1 MFTQMAWRVAAARRR
16 KLRSLALAH
25 QSRAPRRLF
34 GVKSGLAS
42 AMLLSGCTWFAPD
55 AGMGVVTTIAQQELN
70 KDAAA
75 IRSPEEAEAAA
86 ATVRRLLG
94 RPLTADAA
102 VQIALL
108 NNRGLQA
115 AYDELA
121 IADAE
126 RVGQSLPPNPTFS
139 WRRIQSGPA
148 LESEMQLVTNIIA
161 LATLP
166 ARSEIA
172 AERFHQAQLR
182 AAEETLRV
190 AHEALRAYYRAVA
203 ARELIHFLT
212 ESQSAAEA
220 ATKLA
225 ARLGETGA
233 MNKLDQAREQ
243 VFYADLT
250 AQLATVRQREASERE
265 VLIRAMGLSGASL
278 DFTLPDAL
286 PAVPRRLQTLA
297 GVELEA
303 VARRVDLQIARI
315 ELDLL
320 AKSYGLTQATRF
332 INILDGGYA
341 DKLEKRPDER
351 FLMRGFDIRLQI
363 PIFDFGEVRVRQ
375 AEATYMQAVNRL
387 LEMAVNARSEARD
400 AYRVYRSTYDIAG
413 HYQREVLPLRK
424 VISEETLLRYNAM
437 LIDVFSLLVEA
448 RQRIAATITAIEAKR
463 DFWLATVD
471 LKAAVAGGG
480 KSGNRREQAN
490 PMAVSAGDAGAR

>member
-1 MFTQMAWRVAAARRR
+1 MV
-16 KLRSLALAH
+16 L
-25 QSRAPRRLF
+25 
-34 GVKSGLAS
+34 S
-42 AMLLSGCTWFAPD
+42 ACTWFAPD
-55 AGMGVVTTIAQQELN
+55 AGMGVVSTIAQQELN
-70 KDAAA
+70 KDAIA
-75 IRSPEEAEAAA
+75 IRSPEEAQAASA
-86 ATVRRLLG
+86 RVRHLLG

-139 WRRIQSGPA
+139 WRRIQAGPA

-166 ARSEIA
+166 ARSEVA

-190 AHEALRAYYRAVA
+190 AHETRRAYYRAVA

-212 ESQSAAEA
+212 ESQAAAETA
-220 ATKLA
+220 SKMAG
-225 ARLGETGA
+225 RLRETGA
-233 MNKLDQAREQ
+233 MNKLDEAREQ

-250 AQLATVRQREASERE
+250 AQVATVRQREGSERE
-265 VLIRAMGLSGASL
+265 ALIRAMGLWGANL
-278 DFTLPDAL
+278 DFKLPNAL
-286 PAVPRRLQTLA
+286 PAVPRRVQTWA
-297 GVELEA
+297 GIEVDA

-341 DKLEKRPDER
+341 DKLEKRPGER
-351 FLMRGFDIRLQI
+351 FLMRGFDVRLQV

-375 AEATYMQAVNRL
+375 AEANYMHAVNRL
-387 LEMAVNARSEARD
+387 LELGVNARSEARD

-424 VISEETLLRYNAM
+424 IISEETLLRYNAM
-437 LIDVFSLLVEA
+437 LIDVFSLLAEA

-480 KSGNRREQAN
+480 KLVNRPERVN
-490 PMAVSAGDAGAR
+490 PTAISAGEADAR

>member
-1 MFTQMAWRVAAARRR
+1 MSWQP
-16 KLRSLALAH
+16 RSLACPH
-25 QSRAPRRLF
+25 RPRSPRRPF
-34 GVKSGLAS
+34 RASSVLAS
-42 AMLLSGCTWFAPD
+42 AMLLSGCTWFSPD
-55 AGMGVVTTIAQQELN
+55 AGMGVVATIAQRELN

-75 IRSPEEAEAAA
+75 IHSPEEAEAAGA
-86 ATVRRLLG
+86 IVRRLLG
-94 RPLTADAA
+94 RSLTADAA

-139 WRRIQSGPA
+139 WRRIQAGPA
-148 LESEMQLVTNIIA
+148 LESEMQLVTNIVA

-190 AHEALRAYYRAVA
+190 AHEARRAYYRAVA
-203 ARELIHFLT
+203 ARELVQFLMQ
-212 ESQSAAEA
+212 SQSAAEA
-220 ATKLA
+220 ATRLA

-250 AQLATVRQREASERE
+250 AQLATTRQREASERE
-265 VLIRAMGLSGASL
+265 TLIRAMGVWGANL
-278 DFTLPDAL
+278 DFKLSNAL
-286 PAVPRRLQTLA
+286 PAVPRRVQTLA
-297 GVELEA
+297 GIEVDA

-315 ELDLL
+315 ELDVL
-320 AKSYGLTQATRF
+320 AKSYGLTQASRF

-387 LEMAVNARSEARD
+387 LELAVNARSEARD

-424 VISEETLLRYNAM
+424 IISDETLLRYNAM
-437 LIDVFSLLVEA
+437 LIDVFALLVEA

-471 LKAAVAGGG
+471 LKTAVTGGG
-480 KSGNRREQAN
+480 RSGNRNERAS
-490 PMAVSAGDAGAR
+490 PVGASAGETGGPH

>member
-1 MFTQMAWRVAAARRR
+1 
-16 KLRSLALAH
+16 
-25 QSRAPRRLF
+25 
-34 GVKSGLAS
+34 
-42 AMLLSGCTWFAPD
+42 MLLSGCTWFAPD
-55 AGMGVVTTIAQQELN
+55 AGMGIVATIAQRELN

-75 IRSPEEAEAAA
+75 IRAPEEAEAAG

-94 RPLTADAA
+94 RTLTADAA

-126 RVGQSLPPNPTFS
+126 RVGQSLPNPTYS
-139 WRRIQSGPA
+139 WRRIQAGPA
-148 LESEMQLVTNIIA
+148 LESEMQLVTAIIA

-172 AERFHQAQLR
+172 TERFHQAQLR

-190 AHEALRAYYRAVA
+190 AHEARRAYYRAVA
-203 ARELIHFLT
+203 ARELVRFLT

-220 ATKLA
+220 ATRLA

-250 AQLATVRQREASERE
+250 AQLATARQRDASERE
-265 VLIRAMGLSGASL
+265 ALIRAMGLWGASL
-278 DFTLPDAL
+278 DFKLPNAL
-286 PAVPRRLQTLA
+286 PVVPRRVHALA
-297 GVELEA
+297 GIEVDA

-315 ELDLL
+315 ELDVL

-351 FLMRGFDIRLQI
+351 NLMRGFDIRLQI

-387 LEMAVNARSEARD
+387 LGLAVNARSEARD

-424 VISEETLLRYNAM
+424 IISDETLLRYNAM
-437 LIDVFSLLVEA
+437 LIDVFALLVEA

-480 KSGNRREQAN
+480 RSGNRNERAS
-490 PMAVSAGDAGAR
+490 PMAVSAGETGGPH

>member
-1 MFTQMAWRVAAARRR
+1 M
-16 KLRSLALAH
+16 LCEPRSLAFPRRPR
-25 QSRAPRRLF
+25 SPRRLF
-34 GVKSGLAS
+34 CARSSLAS
-42 AMLLSGCTWFAPD
+42 AMLLSACTWFSPD
-55 AGMGVVTTIAQQELN
+55 AGMGVVATITQQELN

-75 IRSPEEAEAAA
+75 IRSPEEAKAASA
-86 ATVRRLLG
+86 SIRRLLG

-102 VQIALL
+102 VQVALL

-115 AYDELA
+115 AYAELA

-126 RVGQSLPPNPTFS
+126 RVGQSLPPNPTSS
-139 WRRIQSGPA
+139 WRRIQAGPA

-172 AERFHQAQLR
+172 AERFHQAQLH

-190 AHEALRAYYRAVA
+190 AHEARSAYYRAVA
-203 ARELIHFLT
+203 ARELIQFLT

-220 ATKLA
+220 ATKLT

-250 AQLATVRQREASERE
+250 AQLATARQREASERE
-265 VLIRAMGLSGASL
+265 VLIRAMGLWGTSL
-278 DFTLPDAL
+278 DFKLPNAL
-286 PAVPRRLQTLA
+286 PPVPRRVQTLA
-297 GVELEA
+297 GIEVDV

-315 ELDLL
+315 ELEVL
-320 AKSYGLTQATRF
+320 AKSYGLTQASRF
-332 INILDGGYA
+332 INILDAGYA

-363 PIFDFGEVRVRQ
+363 PLFDFGEVRVRQ

-387 LEMAVNARSEARD
+387 LEMSVNARSEARD

-413 HYQREVLPLRK
+413 QYQREVLPLRK

-437 LIDVFSLLVEA
+437 LIDVFSLLTEA

-480 KSGNRREQAN
+480 RSSNKQERAN
-490 PMAVSAGDAGAR
+490 PLAVSAGDAGAR

>member
-1 MFTQMAWRVAAARRR
+1 MVCEF
-16 KLRSLALAH
+16 RSLAVPH
-25 QSRAPRRLF
+25 RSRSARRLF
-34 GVKSGLAS
+34 RARSSLAA
-42 AMLLSGCTWFAPD
+42 AMLLSGCTWFSPD
-55 AGMGVVTTIAQQELN
+55 AGMGVVATIAQQELK

-75 IRSPEEAEAAA
+75 IRSPDEAEAAG
-86 ATVRRLLG
+86 ATVRRLLA
-94 RPLTADAA
+94 RTLTADAA

-115 AYDELA
+115 AYAELA

-139 WRRIQSGPA
+139 WRRIQAGPA

-190 AHEALRAYYRAVA
+190 AHETRRAYYRAVA
-203 ARELIHFLT
+203 ARELIHFLI
-212 ESQSAAEA
+212 ESQSAAES
-220 ATKLA
+220 ATRLA

-250 AQLATVRQREASERE
+250 AQLATARQREASERE
-265 VLIRAMGLSGASL
+265 ALIRAMGVWGTSL
-278 DFTLPDAL
+278 DFKLPNAL
-286 PAVPRRLQTLA
+286 PAVPRRVQTLA
-297 GVELEA
+297 GIEVDA
-303 VARRVDLQIARI
+303 VSRRVDLQIARI
-315 ELDLL
+315 ELDVL

-332 INILDGGYA
+332 INILDAGYA
-341 DKLEKRPDER
+341 DKLEERVDER
-351 FLMRGFDIRLQI
+351 NLMRGFDVRLQI
-363 PIFDFGEVRVRQ
+363 PLFDFGEVRVRQ
-375 AEATYMQAVNRL
+375 AEATYMQAVNRM
-387 LEMAVNARSEARD
+387 LELAVNMRSEARD

-424 VISEETLLRYNAM
+424 IISDETLLRYNAM
-437 LIDVFSLLVEA
+437 LIDVFSLLAEA
-448 RQRIAATITAIEAKR
+448 RQRIVATITAIEAKR
-463 DFWLATVD
+463 DFWVATVD
-471 LKAAVAGGG
+471 LKAAVAGGRV
-480 KSGNRREQAN
+480 SGTRNETTR
-490 PMAVSAGDAGAR
+490 PMAESPGAAAPH

>member
-1 MFTQMAWRVAAARRR
+1 MIFQ
-16 KLRSLALAH
+16 LRALICPH
-25 QSRAPRRLF
+25 RTHLPRGLF
-34 GVKSGLAS
+34 GASSSLAS
-42 AMLLSGCTWFAPD
+42 AMLISGCTWFSPD
-55 AGMGVVTTIAQQELN
+55 AGMGVVATIAQQELN

-75 IRSPEEAEAAA
+75 IRSPEEAAAAA

-94 RPLTADAA
+94 RALTADAA

-139 WRRIQSGPA
+139 WRRIQAGPA

-172 AERFHQAQLR
+172 AERFHQVQLR

-190 AHEALRAYYRAVA
+190 AHETRRAYYRAVA

-220 ATKLA
+220 ATRLA

-250 AQLATVRQREASERE
+250 AQLATARQREASERE
-265 VLIRAMGLSGASL
+265 ALIRAMGLWGANL
-278 DFTLPDAL
+278 DFKLPNAL
-286 PAVPRRLQTLA
+286 PAVPRRVQAWA
-297 GVELEA
+297 GVEVDA
-303 VARRVDLQIARI
+303 VARRVDLQISRI
-315 ELDLL
+315 ELDVL
-320 AKSYGLTQATRF
+320 AKSYGLTQASRF

-341 DKLEKRPDER
+341 DKLEKRVDER
-351 FLMRGFDIRLQI
+351 NLMRGFDVRLQI
-363 PIFDFGEVRVRQ
+363 PIFDFGEIRVRQ

-387 LEMAVNARSEARD
+387 LERAVNVRSEARD

-424 VISEETLLRYNAM
+424 IISDETLLRYNAM
-437 LIDVFSLLVEA
+437 LIDVFALLAEA

-480 KSGNRREQAN
+480 RSGNRNERAN
-490 PMAVSAGDAGAR
+490 PIAVSAGEAGAR

>member
-1 MFTQMAWRVAAARRR
+1 MSLHFRTSDAAGGPAVTRAFRPEFGTV
-16 KLRSLALAH
+16 LILA
-25 QSRAPRRLF
+25 
-34 GVKSGLAS
+34 GLGPV
-42 AMLLSGCTWFAPD
+42 MLLSACTWFSPD

-75 IRSPEEAEAAA
+75 IRSPEEAEAASA
-86 ATVRRLLG
+86 RVRRLLG
-94 RPLTADAA
+94 RVLTADAA
-102 VQIALL
+102 VQVALL

-139 WRRIQSGPA
+139 WRRIQAGPA

-190 AHEALRAYYRAVA
+190 AHEARRAYYRAVA

-212 ESQSAAEA
+212 ESQSAAEV

-250 AQLATVRQREASERE
+250 AQLATARQREASERE
-265 VLIRAMGLSGASL
+265 ALIRAMGLSGVNL
-278 DFTLPDAL
+278 DFKLPNAL
-286 PAVPRRLQTLA
+286 PAVPPRVQTLA
-297 GVELEA
+297 G
-303 VARRVDLQIARI
+303 
-315 ELDLL
+315 
-320 AKSYGLTQATRF
+320 QASRF

-341 DKLEKRPDER
+341 DKLEKRVDER
-351 FLMRGFDIRLQI
+351 NLMRGFDIRLQI

-387 LEMAVNARSEARD
+387 LALAVNARSEARD
-400 AYRVYRSTYDIAG
+400 AYRGYRSTYEIAG

-424 VISEETLLRYNAM
+424 IISDETLLRYNAM
-437 LIDVFSLLVEA
+437 LIDVFSLLAEA
-448 RQRIAATITAIEAKR
+448 RQRIAATITTIEAKR

-480 KSGNRREQAN
+480 RSGNRQERAN
-490 PMAVSAGDAGAR
+490 PLAVSAGDAGAR

>member
-1 MFTQMAWRVAAARRR
+1 
-16 KLRSLALAH
+16 
-25 QSRAPRRLF
+25 
-34 GVKSGLAS
+34 
-42 AMLLSGCTWFAPD
+42 MLVSGCTWFSPD
-55 AGMGVVTTIAQQELN
+55 GGMGVVATIAEQELK
-70 KDAAA
+70 KDVVAV
-75 IRSPEEAEAAA
+75 RSAEEAEAANA
-86 ATVRRLLG
+86 IIRRLLD

-121 IADAE
+121 MADAA

-139 WRRIQSGPA
+139 WRRIATGGA
-148 LESEMQLVTNIIA
+148 LESEMQLVADIIA

-190 AHEALRAYYRAVA
+190 AHEARRAYYRAVA
-203 ARELIHFLT
+203 ARELVRFLM

-220 ATKLA
+220 ATQFA

-233 MNKLDQAREQ
+233 MNKLDQARDQ

-250 AQLATVRQREASERE
+250 AQLAMARQREASERE
-265 VLIRAMGLSGASL
+265 ALIRAMGLWGINL
-278 DFTLPDAL
+278 GFKLPNAL
-286 PAVPRRLQTLA
+286 PPLPRRVQTLA
-297 GVELEA
+297 GIEVDA
-303 VARRVDLQIARI
+303 VARRVDLQIGRI
-315 ELDLL
+315 ELDVL

-375 AEATYMQAVNRL
+375 AEATYMQSVNRL
-387 LEMAVNARSEARD
+387 LELAVNVRSQARD
-400 AYRVYRSTYDIAG
+400 AYRTYRSTYDIAG

-424 VISEETLLRYNAM
+424 IISDETLLRYNAM
-437 LIDVFSLLVEA
+437 LIDVFSLLAEA
-448 RQRIAATITAIEAKR
+448 RLRIAATITAIEAKR
-463 DFWLATVD
+463 DFWLATVE
-471 LKAAVAGGG
+471 LKAATMGGG
-480 KSGNRREQAN
+480 MSANRNERSTPA
-490 PMAVSAGDAGAR
+490 ADSAADTGRH

>member
-1 MFTQMAWRVAAARRR
+1 MLRCREIHAYAPVPMERVAH
-16 KLRSLALAH
+16 LRLHVVRVCAVLTATS
-25 QSRAPRRLF
+25 
-34 GVKSGLAS
+34 
-42 AMLLSGCTWFAPD
+42 LLSSCTWFAPD
-55 AGMGVVTTIAQQELN
+55 AGMGVVATIAQQELK

-75 IRSPEEAEAAA
+75 IRSPEEAEAAG

-94 RPLTADAA
+94 RTLTADAA
-102 VQIALL
+102 VQVALL

-126 RVGQSLPPNPTFS
+126 RVGQSLPPNPTYS
-139 WRRIQSGPA
+139 WRRIQAGPA
-148 LESEMQLVTNIIA
+148 LESEMQLVTDIIA

-190 AHEALRAYYRAVA
+190 AHEARRAYYRAVA
-203 ARELIHFLT
+203 ARELVHFLT
-212 ESQSAAEA
+212 QSQSAAEA
-220 ATKLA
+220 ATQLA

-250 AQLATVRQREASERE
+250 AQLATARQREASERE
-265 VLIRAMGLSGASL
+265 ALIRAMGLWGGNL
-278 DFTLPDAL
+278 EFKLPNAL
-286 PAVPRRLQTLA
+286 PAVPRRVQTLA
-297 GVELEA
+297 GIEVDA

-315 ELDLL
+315 ELDVL
-320 AKSYGLTQATRF
+320 AKPYGLTQATRF
-332 INILDGGYA
+332 INILDAGYA
-341 DKLEKRPDER
+341 DKLEKRVDER
-351 FLMRGFDIRLQI
+351 ALMRGFDVRLQI

-375 AEATYMQAVNRL
+375 AEANYMQAVNRL
-387 LEMAVNARSEARD
+387 LELAVNARSEARD
-400 AYRVYRSTYDIAG
+400 AYRSYRSAYDIAG

-424 VISEETLLRYNAM
+424 IISDETLLRYNAM
-437 LIDVFSLLVEA
+437 LIDVFALLAEA

-463 DFWLATVD
+463 DFWLATVN

-480 KSGNRREQAN
+480 SSGNRAEETRPISSGGMGRN
-490 PMAVSAGDAGAR
+490 

>member
-1 MFTQMAWRVAAARRR
+1 MPRCWDIHAPTPVAIERVA
-16 KLRSLALAH
+16 H
-25 QSRAPRRLF
+25 PRRQMLR
-34 GVKSGLAS
+34 VCAVLTATS
-42 AMLLSGCTWFAPD
+42 LLSGCTWFAPD
-55 AGMGVVTTIAQQELN
+55 AGMGVVATIAQQELK

-75 IRSPEEAEAAA
+75 IRSPEEAKAASA
-86 ATVRRLLG
+86 SIRRLLG

-102 VQIALL
+102 VQVALL
-108 NNRGLQA
+108 NNRGLQT

-126 RVGQSLPPNPTFS
+126 RVGQSLPPNPTYS
-139 WRRIQSGPA
+139 WRRIQAGPA

-172 AERFHQAQLR
+172 AERFHQAQLH

-190 AHEALRAYYRAVA
+190 AHEARRAYYRAVA
-203 ARELIHFLT
+203 ARELIQFLT

-250 AQLATVRQREASERE
+250 AQLATARQREASERE

-278 DFTLPDAL
+278 DFKLANAL
-286 PAVPRRLQTLA
+286 PSVPRRVQTLA
-297 GVELEA
+297 GVELDA

-387 LEMAVNARSEARD
+387 LALAVNARSEARD
-400 AYRVYRSTYDIAG
+400 AYRAYRSTYDIAG

-424 VISEETLLRYNAM
+424 VISEETLLRYNA
-437 LIDVFSLLVEA
+437 
-448 RQRIAATITAIEAKR
+448 
-463 DFWLATVD
+463 
-471 LKAAVAGGG
+471 
-480 KSGNRREQAN
+480 
-490 PMAVSAGDAGAR
+490 

>member
-1 MFTQMAWRVAAARRR
+1 MSVHIRTFAAAGGSAVTEAFQPQ
-16 KLRSLALAH
+16 LGILAILAGLAL
-25 QSRAPRRLF
+25 L
-34 GVKSGLAS
+34 S
-42 AMLLSGCTWFAPD
+42 ACTWFSPD

-75 IRSPEEAEAAA
+75 IRSPEEAEAAGTA
-86 ATVRRLLG
+86 VRRLLG
-94 RPLTADAA
+94 RTLTADAA

-108 NNRGLQA
+108 NNRGL
-115 AYDELA
+115 
-121 IADAE
+121 
-126 RVGQSLPPNPTFS
+126 
-139 WRRIQSGPA
+139 PA
-148 LESEMQLVTNIIA
+148 G
-161 LATLP
+161 
-166 ARSEIA
+166 SEIA

-190 AHEALRAYYRAVA
+190 AHEARRAYYRAVA

-225 ARLGETGA
+225 ERLRETGA

-250 AQLATVRQREASERE
+250 AQLATARQREASERE
-265 VLIRAMGLSGASL
+265 ALIRAMGLSGASL
-278 DFTLPDAL
+278 DFKLPNAL
-286 PAVPRRLQTLA
+286 PAVPRRVQTLA
-297 GVELEA
+297 GIEVDA

-315 ELDLL
+315 ELEVL
-320 AKSYGLTQATRF
+320 AKSYGLTQASRF
-332 INILDGGYA
+332 INILDAGYA

-375 AEATYMQAVNRL
+375 AEATYMQSVNRL
-387 LEMAVNARSEARD
+387 LEMSVNARSQARD

-424 VISEETLLRYNAM
+424 IISDETLLRYNAM
-437 LIDVFSLLVEA
+437 LIDVFSLLAEA

-471 LKAAVAGGG
+471 LKTAVAGGG
-480 KSGNRREQAN
+480 RSSNRYERAN
-490 PMAVSAGDAGAR
+490 PMAASSGETGRQ